1 MVQERT
7 RTRAD
12 WHNVSTTALLE
23 RFSERL
29 DAYERWRLKL
39 LKALESY
46 QGWFVQQ
53 EDKTS
58 SDELRMFELL
68 ELVRADKLTIA
79 LVGEFSRGK
88 TELINAIFFGD
99 YKRRLLPSTPGR
111 TTMCPTEITYDPK
124 LEPCIR
130 LLPVETRKSA
140 VTISELKRTT
150 VNWTTLP
157 LNLDSPDEM
166 AETLQEI
173 VRTKTVTVR
182 QARALG
188 FLSYGDMTRGLELKD
203 GGIEIPVRV
212 LASAE
217 AGSFVMGSFDHGDS
231 DPRELP
237 DQPADQSRL
246 SRSAEPYDSDDV
258 FHDRS

>member
-1 MVQERT
+1 M
-7 RTRAD
+7 
-12 WHNVSTTALLE
+12 STPAAHD
-23 RFSERL
+23 RFSQRL

-68 ELVRADKLTIA
+68 ELLRADKLIVA

-88 TELINAIFFGD
+88 TELINAMFFGD

-111 TTMCPTEITYDPK
+111 TTMCPTEITYDPR
-124 LEPCIR
+124 LDPCIR

-140 VTISELKRTT
+140 VTIAALKRAT

-173 VRTKTVTVR
+173 VRIKTVTAR
-182 QARALG
+182 QARTLG
-188 FLSYGDMTRGLELKD
+188 FLS
-203 GGIEIPVRV
+203 
-212 LASAE
+212 
-217 AGSFVMGSFDHGDS
+217 HGD
-231 DPRELP
+231 
-237 DQPADQSRL
+237 ASRGQIG
-246 SRSAEPYDSDDV
+246 RAHV
-258 FHDRS
+258 